1 MRGVVSSS
9 VAALLDKFP
18 CSVPGAAAI
27 ALYSYWKARN
37 IYGPALNFTDHVASQ
52 RWLAWLLAFVGLKTL
67 NRILTR
73 LVRNHGWKADP
84 PRWSRFRGEGD
95 VVLITGGST
104 GIGKEMVEILARKTN
119 KIAVLDMAEPTY
131 SSRRY
136 HMLPSISI
144 DADTAASHRRSQV
157 L

>member
-1 MRGVVSSS
+1 MLPPSLYPAFSI
-9 VAALLDKFP
+9 AALLDRFP

-37 IYGPALNFTDHVASQ
+37 IYGPALHFTDHVASQ

-67 NRILTR
+67 NRVFTR

-131 SSRRY
+131 TAREDQSRCAT
-136 HMLPSISI
+136 LSLTS
-144 DADTAASHRRSQV
+144 
-157 L
+157 